1 MLDTS
6 LTFHLVSIE
15 QNPQVVV
22 APETLATIEKRRALG
37 QSLWRVSSTL
47 FSHIASDQELRPLE
61 GGPWARTDNARF
73 PPVLAGDQV
82 MEELRA
88 IKLGQQQQ
96 PGQEDGPAAV
106 SS

>member
-1 MLDTS
+1 M
-6 LTFHLVSIE
+6 
-15 QNPQVVV
+15 VV
-22 APETLATIEKRRALG
+22 APETLATIAQRRAAG

-61 GGPWARTDNARF
+61 GGPWDAAAAAKDGF
-73 PPVLAGDQV
+73 PSILAGDQV

-96 PGQEDGPAAV
+96 EQEEAAAQGGAAV
-106 SS
+106 ASS